1 MMTAGYSI
9 NQDFAEGASA
19 MAVAAPAPA
28 RAARGLSRG
37 MACIAALAAA
47 LSLSACG
54 LPVAHTDAALSLPA
68 AWQAPHAAGA
78 TDAARV
84 DAQWWRGYG
93 DAELSRLVDQA
104 RADSYDVAAAVA
116 RVRQAEAS
124 ARIAGAPLLPE
135 LNGNLQAERVKQ
147 SGFPAQTL
155 YSAGLSASYELD
167 LWGGNRAAR
176 QSALATLT
184 ASEYSR
190 DAVLMTLTAG
200 VANTYLQ
207 TLALRERADIARRNL
222 ATGERILA
230 FIESQYRAGAAT
242 ALDLSQQRGLVA
254 SLRQAVTLFDQQAR
268 ESQTALAILTG
279 KPPQGFAVAAN
290 TLDTLHAP
298 SAAAG
303 VPSDLL
309 TQRPDVAQA
318 ERQLAAA
325 DADVTVA
332 RAAMLPNVTLTAS
345 YGYGNDHVRGLFDH
359 PLHDLVAGVTAPI
372 FNNGRLSGQRDLA
385 LARREELLADYRGA
399 IVNALGDVET
409 ALNALDGY
417 ARQQQDQD
425 EVVAQ
430 AREAVRLAESRYR
443 AGAETLLTLL
453 DTQRTQFNAEDAA
466 VQLRLSRLQASV
478 SLYKALGGGW
488 KEGAGAAASVSAR

>member
-1 MMTAGYSI
+1 MT
-9 NQDFAEGASA
+9 
-19 MAVAAPAPA
+19 M
-28 RAARGLSRG
+28 RGLSLPAAMRKLPL
-37 MACIAALAAA
+37 ATALAAMLAGVLA
-47 LSLSACG
+47 LGGCG
-54 LPVAHTDAALSLPA
+54 LPVAHTEAGLDLPA
-68 AWQAPHAAGA
+68 GWQAPNVAATPNA
-78 TDAARV
+78 PNAPDAARV
-84 DAQWWRGYG
+84 DAAWWRGYG
-93 DAELSRLVDQA
+93 DPELSRLVDQA
-104 RADSYDVAAAVA
+104 RAGSYDVAAAVA

-135 LNGNLQAERVKQ
+135 VEGNFQAERAKQ
-147 SGFPAQTL
+147 AG
-155 YSAGLSASYELD
+155 YSAYSTYTAALSASYELD

-184 ASEYSR
+184 ATEYSR

-222 ATGERILA
+222 AAGERILA
-230 FIESQYRAGAAT
+230 FIDSQYRAGAAT

-254 SLRQAVTLFDQQAR
+254 GLRQAVTLYAQQAR
-268 ESQTALAILTG
+268 ESQTALAILAG
-279 KPPQGFAVAAN
+279 RPPQGFAVAAT
-290 TLDTLHAP
+290 TLDALRAP
-298 SAAAG
+298 VADAG
-303 VPSDLL
+303 VPADLL
-309 TQRPDVAQA
+309 TQRPDLAQA

-345 YGYGNDHVRGLFDH
+345 FGYGNDHLRGLFDH
-359 PLHDLVAGVTAPI
+359 PIHDLAAGLVAPI

-417 ARQQQDQD
+417 ARQQRDQD

-430 AREAVRLAESRYR
+430 ARETVRLAESHYR

-453 DTQRTQFNAEDAA
+453 DAQRSQYAAEDAA
-466 VQLRLSRLQASV
+466 VQLRLARLQASV

-488 KEGAGAAASVSAR
+488 RQDAPAVQGAR

>member
-1 MMTAGYSI
+1 
-9 NQDFAEGASA
+9 
-19 MAVAAPAPA
+19 
-28 RAARGLSRG
+28 
-37 MACIAALAAA
+37 MACIAVLAAA
-47 LSLSACG
+47 LSLSGCG
-54 LPVAHTDAALSLPA
+54 LPVAHTDAGLSLPA

-93 DAELSRLVDQA
+93 DAELSRLIGQA

-332 RAAMLPNVTLTAS
+332 RAAMLPSVTLTAS
-345 YGYGNDHVRGLFDH
+345 YGSGNDHVRGLFDH

-488 KEGAGAAASVSAR
+488 KEGIVADAAFQGHQPKSDALARRM